1 MRVRRGILDV
11 ELTDGLFF
19 ALKLPGVQ
27 WTKHVGNE
35 ALGAAFGIIL
45 TNELEVEISK
55 LKCICYLKRIPEMSN
70 DTCIT
75 CIDTS
80 LRIQL

>member
-55 LKCICYLKRIPEMSN
+55 
-70 DTCIT
+70 
-75 CIDTS
+75 
-80 LRIQL
+80 

>member
-11 ELTDGLFF
+11 ELKDGLFI
-19 ALKLPGVQ
+19 ALKLPGIQ
-27 WTKHVGNE
+27 WTKHVGNH

-55 LKCICYLKRIPEMSN
+55 QKCKNFLNQIPKIPNNM
-70 DTCIT
+70 TY
-75 CIDTS
+75 IDFP
-80 LRIQL
+80 LRKQT